1 MENSRRQ
8 KTLPDPLVENSLR
21 AEAYDARTMGHAARV
36 VAAVLC
42 TLPFAPAVAAQDLPR
57 GTIIDDVKCAA
68 EPAQSYALYLPS
80 NYSRD
85 RAWSVLIAFHPA
97 ARGRAMVEKYQAAA
111 EQYGYI
117 VAGSNT
123 SRNGPIAVSA
133 ASVRAMSGDLGQRF
147 AIDAARVY
155 LAGMSGGARVA
166 MQVALGSGNNIAGV
180 IASSAGYPDNKPR
193 SSVPFA
199 VFGTAGTDDFN
210 YLEMR
215 QLDRKLTSPHS
226 LAIFAGG
233 HTLPPDAVALDAI
246 EWMELQAM
254 KAGRRPKDD
263 ALAERLLE
271 KRRRRIAE
279 SSDPAA
285 TVHLLEAL
293 VLDFKGLRD
302 VEPEAARAKELSRQP
317 DVKKALARERAAEDA
332 EIRAAGEIFDL
343 EAGLR
348 DENRHDESLIRL
360 RQQLQRY
367 AQVANGSADSPE
379 RSQARRMLRLVAG
392 GAAERVDD
400 PLYLKLLEQ
409 VAPRGR

>member
-1 MENSRRQ
+1 MR
-8 KTLPDPLVENSLR
+8 TAAPL
-21 AEAYDARTMGHAARV
+21 AIAV
-36 VAAVLC
+36 VLGC
-42 TLPFAPAVAAQDLPR
+42 APALGAQDLPR

-80 NYSRD
+80 NYSHD
-85 RAWSVLIAFHPA
+85 RGWSVLIAFHPA

-123 SRNGPIAVSA
+123 SRNGPVSVSA
-133 ASVRAMSGDLGQRF
+133 ASVRAMSIDLGQRF
-147 AIDAARVY
+147 AIDADRVY

-166 MQVALGSGNNIAGV
+166 LQIALGSNNIAGV
-180 IASSAGYPDNKPR
+180 IASSAGYPDSKPR

-215 QLDRKLTSPHS
+215 QLDRKLTSPHH
-226 LAIFAGG
+226 LVIFAGG
-233 HTLPPDAVALDAI
+233 HTLPPDPVALEAI

-263 ALAERLLE
+263 ALIERLLDT
-271 KRRRRIAE
+271 RRRRIAE
-279 SSDPAA
+279 SSDRAA
-285 TVHLLEAL
+285 TVHLVEAL
-293 VLDFKGLRD
+293 AQDFKGLRD
-302 VEPEAARAKELSRQP
+302 VEADAGRARELSRQP
-317 DVKKALARERAAEDA
+317 EVKKALARERADEDA
-332 EIRAAGEIFDL
+332 EIRTVGEIFDL

-348 DENRHDESLIRL
+348 DESRRDASLMRL
-360 RQQLQRY
+360 RQHLLRY
-367 AQVANGSADSPE
+367 AQLANGSTDSPE
-379 RSQARRMLRLVAG
+379 RSQARRLLRLVTG

-400 PLYLKLLEQ
+400 PVYLKLLEQ
-409 VAPRGR
+409 VAPRGERR

>member
-1 MENSRRQ
+1 MR
-8 KTLPDPLVENSLR
+8 TAAPL
-21 AEAYDARTMGHAARV
+21 AIAV
-36 VAAVLC
+36 VLGC
-42 TLPFAPAVAAQDLPR
+42 APALGAQDLPR
-57 GTIIDDVKCAA
+57 GTIVDDVKCAA

-85 RAWSVLIAFHPA
+85 RGWSVLIAFHPA

-123 SRNGPIAVSA
+123 SRNGPVSVSA
-133 ASVRAMSGDLGQRF
+133 ASVRAMSIDLGQRF
-147 AIDAARVY
+147 AIDADRVY

-166 MQVALGSGNNIAGV
+166 LQIALGSNNIAGV
-180 IASSAGYPDNKPR
+180 IASSAGYPDSKPR

-215 QLDRKLTSPHS
+215 QLDRKLTSPHH
-226 LAIFAGG
+226 LVIFAGG
-233 HTLPPDAVALDAI
+233 HTLPPDAVALEAI

-263 ALAERLLE
+263 ALIERLLDT
-271 KRRRRIAE
+271 RRRRIAE
-279 SSDPAA
+279 SSDRAA
-285 TVHLLEAL
+285 TVHLVEAL
-293 VLDFKGLRD
+293 AQDFKGLRD
-302 VEPEAARAKELSRQP
+302 VEADAGRARELSRQP
-317 DVKKALARERAAEDA
+317 EAKKALARERADEDA
-332 EIRAAGEIFDL
+332 EIRTVGGIFDL

-348 DENRHDESLIRL
+348 DESRRDASLMRL
-360 RQQLQRY
+360 RQQLLRY
-367 AQVANGSADSPE
+367 AQLANGSTDSPE
-379 RSQARRMLRLVAG
+379 RSQARRLLRLVTG

-400 PLYLKLLEQ
+400 PGYLKLLEQ
-409 VAPRGR
+409 VAPRGERR

>member
-1 MENSRRQ
+1 MR
-8 KTLPDPLVENSLR
+8 TAAPL
-21 AEAYDARTMGHAARV
+21 AIAV
-36 VAAVLC
+36 VLGC
-42 TLPFAPAVAAQDLPR
+42 APALGAQDLPR
-57 GTIIDDVKCAA
+57 GTIVDDVKCAA

-85 RAWSVLIAFHPA
+85 RGWSVLIAFHPA

-123 SRNGPIAVSA
+123 SRNGPVSVSA
-133 ASVRAMSGDLGQRF
+133 ASVRAMSIDLGQRF
-147 AIDAARVY
+147 AIDADRVY

-166 MQVALGSGNNIAGV
+166 LQIALGSNNIAGV
-180 IASSAGYPDNKPR
+180 IASSAGYPDSKPR

-215 QLDRKLTSPHS
+215 QLDRKLTSPHH
-226 LAIFAGG
+226 LVIFAGG
-233 HTLPPDAVALDAI
+233 HTLPPDAVALEAI

-263 ALAERLLE
+263 ALIERLLDT
-271 KRRRRIAE
+271 RRRRIAE
-279 SSDPAA
+279 SSDRAA
-285 TVHLLEAL
+285 TVHLVEAL
-293 VLDFKGLRD
+293 AQDFKGLRD
-302 VEPEAARAKELSRQP
+302 VEADAGRARELSRQP
-317 DVKKALARERAAEDA
+317 EAKKALARERADEDA
-332 EIRAAGEIFDL
+332 EIRTVGGIFDL

-348 DENRHDESLIRL
+348 DESRRDASLMRL
-360 RQQLQRY
+360 RQHLLRY
-367 AQVANGSADSPE
+367 AQLANGSTDSPE
-379 RSQARRMLRLVAG
+379 RSQARRLLRLVTG

-400 PLYLKLLEQ
+400 PGYLKLLEQ
-409 VAPRGR
+409 VAPRGERR